1 MASRALLDLLVPGA
15 VVALLGAEGAGK
27 TVVALQVALAA
38 ATLKPTTYVL
48 TEPQERTKD
57 FLRRH
62 PHLTVADEP
71 TESTQGFLVVDSM
84 NAYAAGAYGGVS
96 WRAVPAALAAL
107 KRAARASGAA
117 VLAVVTADPP
127 ASGAGRARTLFT
139 ESLTVADAGALV
151 KPADGWTRQRADG
164 HFVAGPGELLVLKPY
179 RRCYTVSNVDMSA
192 YEARYIA
199 ASFKR
204 V

>member
-139 ESLTVADAGALV
+139 ESLTVA
-151 KPADGWTRQRADG
+151 
-164 HFVAGPGELLVLKPY
+164 
-179 RRCYTVSNVDMSA
+179 
-192 YEARYIA
+192 
-199 ASFKR
+199 
-204 V
+204 